1 MKYIV
6 ERFRRFCG
14 FLTGFVFFISGI
26 LKLLDPV
33 GAGLV
38 MDEYFD
44 FLHIGFLGS
53 ASKLLGTL
61 LALAETVIG
70 TALITGVWRRTTA
83 IAAMAFQ
90 GFFTL
95 LTLALVIFNPEMDC
109 GCFGEAIHLTHM
121 QTFLKNLILCAL
133 LGIAFIPFRGFG
145 RPRKRKYV
153 SFAAVLAAV
162 LLFTVYSWA
171 YIPLADFTDYKP
183 SAVLASADTSA
194 EDIYES
200 RFIYE
205 KDGVQES
212 FTLEHLP
219 DSSWTYVSTE
229 TTLKDAD
236 AEAPVSLSFTN
247 TEGEYM
253 DHIAAEGNV
262 VVVSI
267 YDTDMKAEKWNRIA
281 NFVSDAGKAGL
292 KPLVLTASKT
302 VQDAAEIP
310 EGIRSAVYLSD
321 YKTLITLNR
330 SNGGATFFSNG
341 TLICKWACRAL
352 PDNEKLME
360 LSKGN
365 GLEQRIDKDT
375 KGSLGFQGF
384 LLYVFA
390 VMLLL

>member
-14 FLTGFVFFISGI
+14 FITGFVFFISGI

-44 FLHIGFLGS
+44 FMHIGFLGF
-53 ASKLLGTL
+53 AAKPLGTL
-61 LALAETVIG
+61 LAFAEAVIG

-109 GCFGEAIHLTHM
+109 GCFGEAIHLTHL
-121 QTFLKNLILCAL
+121 QTFLKNLIICAL
-133 LGIAFIPFRGFG
+133 LAMAFIPFRGFG

-153 SFAAVLAAV
+153 SFGIVVSAVI
-162 LLFTVYSWA
+162 LFMFYSWA
-171 YIPLADFTDYKP
+171 YIPLVDFTDYRP
-183 SAVLASADTSA
+183 SAVLAAADTA
-194 EDIYES
+194 GEEMYES

-205 KDGVQES
+205 KEGVRES

-219 DSSWTYVSTE
+219 DSTWSFVSTE
-229 TTLKDAD
+229 TVLRDPDAQ
-236 AEAPVSLSFTN
+236 APVSLSFTDV
-247 TEGEYM
+247 EGGYM
-253 DHIAAEGNV
+253 DHLAADGKVLVISVYDAEISAKRWEKTESFTAEADAYGFRTLIL
-262 VVVSI
+262 VVSSA
-267 YDTDMKAEKWNRIA
+267 D
-281 NFVSDAGKAGL
+281 
-292 KPLVLTASKT
+292 
-302 VQDAAEIP
+302 
-310 EGIRSAVYLSD
+310 RSAIPSSLADKVYYSD
-321 YKTLITLNR
+321 YKTLVTLNR
-330 SNGGATFFSNG
+330 SNGGATYFSDG
-341 TLICKWACRAL
+341 SLVCKWAFKAL
-352 PDNEKLME
+352 PDRADLEKMVND
-360 LSKGN
+360 N
-365 GLEQRIDKDT
+365 GLERAMDKET